1 MPKQT
6 EKFVKAVAIAGNRFR
21 NTSHEALYQMMS
33 VAQYYWDSRSKAWV
47 HTPSEANDPPTTLH
61 RVRVWAAKGEV
72 ESLAT
77 AIIQSLTAQG
87 YRLDERSAVYPCRPP
102 KGNEARI
109 YLSFHPPSHPRANT
123 VEAVP
128 QPGDMVLGTDGQ
140 RTPRRGDMVM
150 GGRAS
155 GR

>member
-6 EKFVKAVAIAGNRFR
+6 EKFVKAVAIAGSRFR
-21 NTSHEALYQMMS
+21 NTSHEALYQLMS
-33 VAQYYWDSRSKAWV
+33 EAQYYWDSRSKEWILA
-47 HTPSEANDPPTTLH
+47 PAESNDPPTQLH
-61 RVRVWAAKGEV
+61 RVRVWAAKEQV
-72 ESLAT
+72 ENLAS
-77 AIIQSLTAQG
+77 AIIESLTAQG
-87 YRLDERSAVYPCRPP
+87 YQLDERSATYPCRPP

-109 YLSFHPPSHPRANT
+109 YLSFHPPSEPRALT

-128 QPGDMVLGTDGQ
+128 QPGDMVLGGDGQ
-140 RTPRRGDMVM
+140 RDPRPGDMVM

>member
-1 MPKQT
+1 MARQT
-6 EKFVKAVAIAGNRFR
+6 EKFIKAVAIAGSRFR
-21 NTSHEALYQMMS
+21 NTSHEALYQLMLE
-33 VAQYYWDSRSKAWV
+33 AQYYWDSRTKEWEQ
-47 HTPSEANDPPTTLH
+47 TPSEANDPPTQLH

-87 YRLDERSAVYPCRPP
+87 YQLDERSAVYPCRPP

-109 YLSFHPPSHPRANT
+109 YLSFHPPSQQEAIT

-128 QPGDMVLGTDGQ
+128 QPGDMVGSDGQ
-140 RTPRRGDMVM
+140 RTPRPGDMVM

>member
-21 NTSHEALYQMMS
+21 NTSHEALYQLMS
-33 VAQYYWDSRSKAWV
+33 EAQYYWDSRSKTWV
-47 HTPSEANDPPTTLH
+47 QSPSELNDPATQLH
-61 RVRVWAAKGEV
+61 RVRVWAAKEQIEG
-72 ESLAT
+72 LAT

-109 YLSFHPPSHPRANT
+109 YLSFQPPSQPGTIT
-123 VEAVP
+123 VEVVP
-128 QPGDMVLGTDGQ
+128 QPGDLVLGGDGQ
-140 RTPRRGDMVM
+140 RTPRPGDMVM
-150 GGRAS
+150 GGRSS

>member
-6 EKFVKAVAIAGNRFR
+6 EKFVKAVAIAGTRFR
-21 NTSHEALYQMMS
+21 NTSHEALYQLMS
-33 VAQYYWDSRSKAWV
+33 EAQYYWDSRSRTWV
-47 HTPSEANDPPTTLH
+47 HTPSESNDPPTTLH

-109 YLSFHPPSHPRANT
+109 YLSFIPPQPQTVTVA

-128 QPGDMVLGTDGQ
+128 QPGPGDSLG
-140 RTPRRGDMVM
+140 PRPGDMVM
-150 GGRAS
+150 GGGRAS